1 MFKTIIAGINGA
13 AGDADVIAL
22 AELLAAP
29 GARLIPTRVPP
40 LQAPADGLHD
50 AATSHGADLIV
61 VGSSSRGRLGRILV
75 GDDASAT
82 LRSAPCA
89 VAVAPHGFA
98 LNPHAIARVGVG
110 YDGSARARAAMDSA
124 KLIAARNG
132 AEVRA
137 LGVAMPLGLVPPI
150 GTSAFAALEASREQT
165 ERCIAQL
172 EPGIV
177 ADAVEGV
184 AEEKLAELS
193 SEVDLLVV
201 GSSRRGA
208 IGRVLLGS
216 TSEQLSREASCPLLV
231 VPAPGSSPHAPER
244 PDQQAS
250 APAT

>member
-1 MFKTIIAGINGA
+1 MFNSVIVGVDGGV
-13 AGDADVIAL
+13 GDADATAL

-29 GARLIPTRVPP
+29 GGRLIPTHVPP

-50 AATSHGADLIV
+50 AAVKLGADLIV
-61 VGSSSRGRLGRILV
+61 VGSSRRGLLGRVLA
-75 GDDASAT
+75 GDDVTAT

-98 LNPHAIARVGVG
+98 ANPHAIARVGVG
-110 YDGSARARAAMDSA
+110 YDGGARARAAMDIA

-165 ERCIAQL
+165 KRCIAEL

-177 ADAVEGV
+177 ADAVDGI

-208 IGRVLLGS
+208 VGRVLLGS
-216 TSEQLSREASCPLLV
+216 TSELLSREASCPLLV
-231 VPAPGSSPHAPER
+231 VPAPAHAET
-244 PDQQAS
+244 AS
-250 APAT
+250 